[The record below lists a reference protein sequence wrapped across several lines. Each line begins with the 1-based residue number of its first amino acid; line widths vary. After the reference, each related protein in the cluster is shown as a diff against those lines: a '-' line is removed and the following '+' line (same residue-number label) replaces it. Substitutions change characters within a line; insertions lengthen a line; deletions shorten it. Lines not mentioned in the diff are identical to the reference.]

1 MNDISLNFNLIFKN
15 FKLSPKNALLNSYP
29 LINSNEV
36 SSAFI
41 LLLSIISGISN
52 ILIQKY
58 FPISFLKSIENLF
71 TQYSLSGIS
80 GLFQQNYAPDLTK
93 YFFIGFILFYIVL
106 ALCTG
111 VSYLIR
117 TNLFKT
123 KENIYTILKAT
134 SISVFPAIIF
144 LFLSSVAIIFST
156 ILYLI
161 FITLCV
167 AAFIIYYYQHLCN
180 IADNYL
186 DKACFIC
193 SISLIIIVFIIFK
206 INVNT
211 EITTALTSIL
221 QDLLS
226 HVTGL

>member
-1 MNDISLNFNLIFKN
+1 MNNISLNLKLIFKN
-15 FKLSPKNALLNSYP
+15 LKLSPKNALLKSYP

-36 SSAFI
+36 SCAFI
-41 LLLSIISGISN
+41 LLLSIIAGISN

-58 FPISFLKSIENLF
+58 LPISLF
-71 TQYSLSGIS
+71 KNIDHSLVQYNLSGI
-80 GLFQQNYAPDLTK
+80 GGQFQQNYAPDLTK

-106 ALCTG
+106 VICAG
-111 VSYLIR
+111 ISYIVR

-123 KENIYTILKAT
+123 QENIFTILKAT
-134 SISVFPAIIF
+134 SISLIPAIIF
-144 LFLSSVAIIFST
+144 LLLSSITIIFST

-161 FITLCV
+161 FIALCI
-167 AAFIIYYYQHLCN
+167 AAFIIYFYQHLCN
-180 IADNYL
+180 ISDNYSE
-186 DKACFIC
+186 KACFIC
-193 SISLIIIVFIIFK
+193 SISLIAIIFIIFK

-226 HVTGL
+226 GITGL